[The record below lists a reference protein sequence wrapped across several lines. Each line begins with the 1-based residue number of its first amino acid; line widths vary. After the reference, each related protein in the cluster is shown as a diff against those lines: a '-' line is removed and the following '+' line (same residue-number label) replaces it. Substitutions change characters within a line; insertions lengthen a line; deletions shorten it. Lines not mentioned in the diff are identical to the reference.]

1 MLYYHRCGDRP
12 AGERLR
18 DGHFMRR
25 MRAATTSLLAM
36 LWAAALPAILHAAEP
51 SGPLRVVVTIK
62 PLHALVA
69 GVMAGAGTP
78 DLLVKGSASPHTYA
92 LKPSDARALNHA
104 DVFFRAS
111 ELLEPFTTRIVKSLP
126 SSVEVVTLQQVPG
139 LALLP
144 RRSNATFGAHGVEA
158 NGGHTHAGHA
168 SLPAGAA
175 IDGHTW
181 LDPHNAQAMVARIA
195 QVLAARDPPH
205 AALFRANAGRLKEKL
220 GALDTEISHQLEPV
234 AGKPYIV
241 FHDALQYFERRYGLA
256 GVGSISVAPDI
267 APSAGR
273 LSELRGRVTARDV
286 LCVFTE
292 PQFAPQLVQNLVEGT
307 PARVATLDPEGARL
321 TPGPDLYFTLLRRL
335 AWDLRGCLLPQA

>member
-1 MLYYHRCGDRP
+1 MRQ
-12 AGERLR
+12 LR
-18 DGHFMRR
+18 K
-25 MRAATTSLLAM
+25 ATASLLAM
-36 LWAAALPAILHAAEP
+36 LWAAALPAILYAAEP
-51 SGPLRVVVTIK
+51 SGPLHVVVTIK

-144 RRSNATFGAHGVEA
+144 RRSNATFGAHGKDA
-158 NGGHTHAGHA
+158 DGGHGHA
-168 SLPAGAA
+168 RYVPPAGTA

-181 LDPHNAQAMVARIA
+181 LDPRNAQAMVARIA
-195 QVLAARDPPH
+195 QVLAARDPQH
-205 AALFRANAGRLKEKL
+205 AALFHANAGRLKEKL

-256 GVGSISVAPDI
+256 GAGSISVAPDI

-273 LSELRGRVTARDV
+273 LSELRGRITARDA

-292 PQFAPQLVQNLVEGT
+292 PQYAPQLVQNLVEGT

-335 AWDLRGCLLPQA
+335 ASDLRGCLAPQA

>member
-1 MLYYHRCGDRP
+1 
-12 AGERLR
+12 
-18 DGHFMRR
+18 MRQ
-25 MRAATTSLLAM
+25 MRAAIALLM
-36 LWAAALPAILHAAEP
+36 LGAATLPASQAAENA
-51 SGPLRVVVTIK
+51 GDRGLRVVVTIK

-92 LKPSDARALNHA
+92 LKPSDARALTHA
-104 DVFFRAS
+104 DLFFRAS
-111 ELLEPFTTRIVKSLP
+111 DTLEPFTRRIVKSLP

-139 LALLP
+139 LALLA
-144 RRSNATFGAHGVEA
+144 RRSGATFTSH
-158 NGGHTHAGHA
+158 GGHAHAGDV
-168 SLPAGAA
+168 SLPSGTA

-181 LDPHNAQAMVARIA
+181 LDPHNAQAMVERIA
-195 QVLAARDPPH
+195 QVLADRDPRH
-205 AALFRANAGRLKEKL
+205 AALFHANAGRLKERL
-220 GALDTEISHQLEPV
+220 GALDAEISHELQPV

-256 GVGSISVAPDI
+256 GVGSISITPDI

-273 LSELRGRVTARDV
+273 LSELRGRITARDA

-292 PQFAPQLVQNLVEGT
+292 PQFAPQLAQNLVEGT

-321 TPGPDLYFTLLRRL
+321 APGPDLYFTLLRRL
-335 AWDLRGCLLPQA
+335 ASDLRGCLSPQA